1 MEQHLRILIL
11 SGWLGLAGAAP
22 VRAQGDASVGLSI
35 DRASPGV
42 AIPADFV
49 GLSFETASEPP
60 DGYGVRGYFFD
71 PSNQEAVI
79 LFRELGL
86 KSLRLGG
93 GTVDRSHRPIPTPTD
108 IDHVFAFARAA
119 DVRVIYSF
127 RLQHGSVAG
136 AAALAAYIWSH
147 YREQLDCF
155 AIGNE
160 PDWHAYHSAPGH
172 LVDELIFET
181 EPGVP
186 GSAYPSFLA
195 RWRVFA
201 DAIALACPGAKF
213 EGPSTGSNYPVTGAK
228 DTDYRGK
235 SWTVQF
241 AHDERN
247 TGRLAYVAQHNYV
260 GQDAPKHTPAE
271 MIDLMLSPGWVT
283 REYPALFQAVN
294 VPARAEG
301 FGCRLMESNSFSGAV
316 PRGSNAFATAL
327 WSLDYLHWWAAHG
340 CAGINFHNKQWQEND
355 TIYQDAERHLQV
367 YPMGY
372 GIKAFSLGG
381 GGRELPVTVENP
393 GGVNLTAYAVRTKGG
408 LIVTVINKEHGL
420 GARSVRIALGDA
432 GPRSVMFL
440 RSALGG
446 AAATQGVT
454 LGGAPILNAGP
465 WAGKWSALPPG
476 PIEVPASSAAIVR
489 LQ

>member
-11 SGWLGLAGAAP
+11 FGSLSLAAAAP
-22 VRAQGDASVGLSI
+22 GRAQGEASVGLSI

-60 DGYGVRGYFFD
+60 DGNGVRGYFFD
-71 PSNQEAVI
+71 PSDQEAVT

-93 GTVDRSHRPIPTPTD
+93 GTVDRSRRRIPTPAD

-127 RLQHGSVAG
+127 RLLNGSEQQAG
-136 AAALAAYIWSH
+136 DLAAYIWSH
-147 YREQLDCF
+147 YRSQLDCF

-160 PDWHAYHSAPGH
+160 PDWHAYHTAPGH
-172 LVDELIFET
+172 LQDPKIFET
-181 EPGVP
+181 QPGVP
-186 GSAYPSFLA
+186 GSAFPSFLDQ
-195 RWRVFA
+195 WRRFA
-201 DAIALACPGAKF
+201 DAISRVCPGAKF
-213 EGPSTGSNYPVTGAK
+213 EGPSAGSNYPVTGAK
-228 DTDYRGK
+228 DTGYEGK
-235 SWTVQF
+235 AWTTCF
-241 AHDERN
+241 ADAERN

-260 GQDAPKHTPAE
+260 GQDAPKRTPAE

-294 VPARAEG
+294 VPVRADG
-301 FGCRLMESNSFSGAV
+301 LGCRLMESNSFSGAV
-316 PRGSNAFATAL
+316 PKGSNAFATAL

-372 GIKAFSLGG
+372 GIKAFSLSGG
-381 GGRELPVTVENP
+381 GKELPVTVTNAD
-393 GGVNLTAYAVRTKGG
+393 GVNLTAYAVRGPGG
-408 LIVTVINKEHGL
+408 LIVTLINKEHGA
-420 GARSVRIALGDA
+420 GARAARIALDHS
-432 GPRSVMFL
+432 GPRSVMYL
-440 RSALGG
+440 RSAQGG
-446 AAATQGVT
+446 AAATEGVT
-454 LGGAPILNAGP
+454 LGDAPILNAGP
-465 WAGKWSALPPG
+465 WAGKWAPLPPG
-476 PIEVPASSAAIVR
+476 PVEVPASSAAIVR